1 MKHSQ
6 RITLK
11 ERDKKNATAD
21 DIAKAMKRAQGQ
33 LGNFGDATGTFDDLM
48 GNLELGTASAL
59 SQSDRPRWR
68 LGAFGEAG
76 LAAPNVE
83 DVYQNLAAAAQKKK
97 ANKSAA
103 KPDGSEDDEE
113 DEADDTEEEAEN
125 SQGNRNDNQNN
136 TLNDVARNKATRSA
150 QSSVNDLRQQ
160 MNLMLTKGRA
170 AVAELEADSDAMRF
184 KAEVAVLN
192 WRLNA
197 TRVVM
202 NVEDKDVAGAR
213 LQLAETK
220 QQIGLQHPGS
230 SGAQSEEAASSA
242 GTSTAEANAALV
254 KAAPSPSFVQI
265 KLFADFE
272 DMVSKVQASKTKDE
286 LKEAQAAMRSAK
298 SHLSSLVSSLQA
310 AIQDAY
316 LARKLHRTRMEGPS
330 KQEEKRRQQVEASM
344 AGEER
349 ARKKAKP
356 VEFSIFN
363 ADHPDDLDMPMFTI
377 PELREFLTS
386 ATNEDV
392 LALFSNPFIMKNVGW
407 LGSPPI
413 APTPGGAPDSR
424 EAAALSPAVPPVQWV
439 ANLATELHHF
449 RALFG
454 TSSQKASGGRAAL
467 PIKDTDAILQLANL
481 AQGAFP
487 VGWMRTQL
495 QPNLPP
501 DLFEQM
507 APSFYGLP
515 ANTKLI
521 SFEKGY
527 LASLRLATSGGTRRV
542 IQSRFTDVG
551 QYVREIKG
559 KETEVPNGTDT
570 FQWLMHE
577 ATAESVQDMLAGPRG
592 QGGTPIFWGSVGDGD
607 ALYTPAG
614 AVIMD
619 SPAGEDSIGVRIPII
634 AQWDTIAAQELS
646 ACQADWAQR
655 TKTENPM
662 VEKTLHYVQ
671 AMGSDSGAQPDRSTL
686 IWPPLA
692 APALSPNNGGHATPL
707 PEQEGVEGTLPEQEG
722 VEGTTEPLLGVAD
735 VEESEPAQ
743 VEPNPPDPSRDGSLV
758 GVAHAR
764 PRSLSTRTS

>member
-1 MKHSQ
+1 MSVASEWQDARARENGSRRPSKTTRGTFKQLLIAYGECCPGGANNYNRRQGTFPLMQFISEVSVEGGKQVQRAFKMMWEREYIEEAQKTYMGNLTTEEAKRQWEEWKANPKHPHDNDGPRGFLRLEVPTGDYHKYYQAGPGSPGRPSGLNLIARPRPPGPICVANQLQSAVGVAESERPRGPMRPPPPPRLVFSPPRAPQDVKHSQ
-6 RITLK
+6 RVALK
-11 ERDKKNATAD
+11 DRDKKNATAAD
-21 DIAKAMKRAQGQ
+21 VTQAMKRAQGQ

-59 SQSDRPRWR
+59 SQSDRSNWWK
-68 LGAFGEAG
+68 GAFGEAG

-150 QSSVNDLRQQ
+150 QSSVADLKQQ

-170 AVAELEADSDAMRF
+170 AAAELEADSDAMRF

-192 WRLNA
+192 WRLKA
-197 TRVVM
+197 SRVVM
-202 NVEDKDVAGAR
+202 NVEDKEMADAR

-220 QQIGLQHPGS
+220 QQIGSQHPGS

-254 KAAPSPSFVQI
+254 KAAPSPSFLQI
-265 KLFADFE
+265 KVFADFE
-272 DMVSKVQASKTKDE
+272 EMVNEVQASKTKDE

-316 LARKLHRTRMEGPS
+316 LARKLHRTRKEGPS

-363 ADHPDDLDMPMFTI
+363 ADHPEDLDMPMFTV

-386 ATNEDV
+386 ASSEDV
-392 LALFSNPFIMKNVGW
+392 LALFSNPFIMKNAGW
-407 LGSPPI
+407 LGARPI
-413 APTPGGAPDSR
+413 APTPGGAPNSR
-424 EAAALSPAVPPVQWV
+424 EAAALSPPVPPVQWV
-439 ANLATELHHF
+439 ANLEAELQHF
-449 RALFG
+449 RVLFS

-467 PIKDTDAILQLANL
+467 PIKDANAIQELANL

-495 QPNLPP
+495 QPDLPP
-501 DLFEQM
+501 DLFEQL
-507 APSFYGLP
+507 APSFLRVARKFEAHFLREVLP
-515 ANTKLI
+515 
-521 SFEKGY
+521 G
-527 LASLRLATSGGTRRV
+527 
-542 IQSRFTDVG
+542 QSAVG
-551 QYVREIKG
+551 HLGRHAAGHPEPVHGCGPVR
-559 KETEVPNGTDT
+559 P
-570 FQWLMHE
+570 
-577 ATAESVQDMLAGPRG
+577 
-592 QGGTPIFWGSVGDGD
+592 
-607 ALYTPAG
+607 
-614 AVIMD
+614 
-619 SPAGEDSIGVRIPII
+619 
-634 AQWDTIAAQELS
+634 
-646 ACQADWAQR
+646 
-655 TKTENPM
+655 
-662 VEKTLHYVQ
+662 
-671 AMGSDSGAQPDRSTL
+671 
-686 IWPPLA
+686 
-692 APALSPNNGGHATPL
+692 
-707 PEQEGVEGTLPEQEG
+707 
-722 VEGTTEPLLGVAD
+722 
-735 VEESEPAQ
+735 
-743 VEPNPPDPSRDGSLV
+743 
-758 GVAHAR
+758 
-764 PRSLSTRTS
+764 